1 MWRPGV
7 AQSGG
12 QLRRDESRLNERTIK
27 FKQYG
32 KCWLFVF
39 GFGGLLDVVGELVEV
54 VGEFVDLLS
63 EAADVALQFV
73 VGFTAFAV
81 VVLPGFVNGIEKQ
94 SEHQCPERTFYSSS

>member
-1 MWRPGV
+1 MNRV
-7 AQSGG
+7 STGG
-12 QLRRDESRLNERTIK
+12 ILK

-32 KCWLFVF
+32 KCRLFAF
-39 GFGGLLDVVGELVEV
+39 RLGGLLLDVVGELVEV